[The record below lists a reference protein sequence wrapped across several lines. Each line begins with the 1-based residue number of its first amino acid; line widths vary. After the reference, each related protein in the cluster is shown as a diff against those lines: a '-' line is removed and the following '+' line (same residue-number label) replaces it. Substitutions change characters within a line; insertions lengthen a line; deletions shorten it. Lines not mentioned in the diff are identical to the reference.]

1 MLRKPGARFVAIT
14 VGVLLAAAAIWWGYQ
29 AHLERQ
35 LVSAVTALAREAGT
49 RLRDA
54 LRLDAMPPAGHA
66 EETARKFE
74 AHFTAVEAHL
84 QKLRSM
90 DTSSMP
96 ALGEAVDDYVLTG
109 REILRR
115 LAASHRARL
124 QFAQSTQELQA
135 HMRADRGG
143 ASWVGEAVRRK
154 DRVEKDFSEHK
165 AATETLAKLLAA
177 FPASQ
182 TAIAPYVGT
191 PLLIDEKLLDAVR
204 QRALASA
211 QRATEEIGKIRKW
224 VPRGQG
230 RHRPG

>member
-1 MLRKPGARFVAIT
+1 MLRKRGTRLAVIAA
-14 VGVLLAAAAIWWGYQ
+14 GVLLAASVVWWGYQ
-29 AHLERQ
+29 AHHERE
-35 LVSAVTALAREAGT
+35 LVSTVTALARETGT

-54 LRLDAMPPAGHA
+54 LSLDARPPADQA
-66 EETARKFE
+66 EEITRKFE
-74 AHFTAVEAHL
+74 DHLAAVDGHL
-84 QKLRSM
+84 RKLRGM

-96 ALGEAVDDYVLTG
+96 ALGEAADGYVLTG

-115 LAASHRARL
+115 LAASHRSRL
-124 QFAQSTQELQA
+124 QFSQNSRALQE

-143 ASWVGEAVRRK
+143 GSWVGEAVRLK
-154 DRVEKDFSEHK
+154 DRVEKDFSGHK
-165 AATETLAKLLAA
+165 AATETLARLLAS

-182 TAIAPYVGT
+182 AAIAPYIET

-211 QRATEEIGKIRKW
+211 QQATEEIGKIRKW

-230 RHRPG
+230 RHQPN